1 MADPQSSPD
10 NPATPKPDVRRTVH
24 EDMGVRVERDM
35 TNSSDWLARG
45 SKTHFSK
52 IKFHSV
58 GRSFAEPSAS
68 PPPAAPA
75 ADPEPPVVSRSGA
88 AEPSVSAAAA
98 APGGSPPELPPTPGF
113 LDRIK
118 SLFGL

>member
-1 MADPQSSPD
+1 MSDPHLSPEE
-10 NPATPKPDVRRTVH
+10 PATPKNDVRRSVH
-24 EDMGVRVERDM
+24 EDMGVRVERDL

-75 ADPEPPVVSRSGA
+75 AEPEPPVVSRSA
-88 AEPSVSAAAA
+88 VAEPSAPPSAATV
-98 APGGSPPELPPTPGF
+98 GGSPPELPPAPSL
-113 LDRIK
+113 LDRI
-118 SLFGL
+118 